1 MQNLIL
7 NIFQIEIAWENPT
20 ANLEHLTKQIEGLS
34 DGEII
39 LLPETFATG
48 FTMNIAAAQN
58 MDGQIVQWMK
68 KHSANRVVCGSV
80 FIKDDSGIFN
90 RFIWCENG
98 QVTYTYDK
106 AHLFGLGGEHKLF
119 NAGTKQIT
127 IEYKGWRIRPFVCY
141 DLRFPVWNRNNDT
154 IDLYLYVAN
163 WPEVRRNAWQK
174 LLEARA
180 IENQV
185 YVAACN
191 CVGTDGTGV
200 QTIGISG
207 VIDILGDWISQAS
220 EVEKMLRVELD
231 GNKLIAQ
238 RKALPFLNDRDNF
251 EFIP

>member
-1 MQNLIL
+1 MQNLKVS
-7 NIFQIEIAWENPT
+7 IFQMEIAWENPS
-20 ANLEHLTKQIEGLS
+20 ANLDHLTQEIKGIS

-39 LLPETFATG
+39 ILPETFATG
-48 FTMNIAAAQN
+48 FTMNIDAAQT
-58 MDGQIVQWMK
+58 MEGQIVQWMK
-68 KHSANRVVCGSV
+68 NSSVNRVICGSV
-80 FIKDDSGIFN
+80 FIKDGENIFN

-98 QVTYTYDK
+98 SITYTYDK

-119 NAGTKQIT
+119 TAGTKQLT
-127 IEYKGWRIRPFVCY
+127 IEYKGWRIRPFICY
-141 DLRFPVWNRNNDT
+141 DLRFPVWNRNNDS
-154 IDLYLYVAN
+154 IDLYIFVAN

-200 QTIGISG
+200 KTIGISG
-207 VIDILGDWISQAS
+207 LIDALGEWVAEAS
-220 EVEKMLRVELD
+220 EFEKWLKVELD
-231 GNKLIAQ
+231 ATKLQAQ

-251 EFIP
+251 EFTS